1 MSIKVVGTLF
11 ILASVAIPILI
22 VQGSTSD
29 ADKELED
36 EEQMKWLEEWRNRKG
51 KIVYEQRRS
60 IKCINSKCLL

>member
-1 MSIKVVGTLF
+1 MAIKIVATLF
-11 ILASVAIPILI
+11 VLTSVSIPILI

-51 KIVYEQRRS
+51 K
-60 IKCINSKCLL
+60 